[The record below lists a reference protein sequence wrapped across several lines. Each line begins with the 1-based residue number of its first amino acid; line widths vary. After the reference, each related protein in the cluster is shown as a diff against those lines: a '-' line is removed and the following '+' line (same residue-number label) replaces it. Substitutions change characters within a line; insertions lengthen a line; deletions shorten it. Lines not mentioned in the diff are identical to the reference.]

1 MFVPTV
7 LPRDVVVGV
16 VGGVSEAD
24 FADYAKVGVR
34 TFGLG
39 SSLYKPGMTAADVA
53 ARAKATIEAYDRA
66 IAKD

>member
-1 MFVPTV
+1 
-7 LPRDVVVGV
+7 V

-24 FADYAKVGVR
+24 FAAYGRVGVR

-53 ARAKATIEAYDRA
+53 GRAKAAVDAWDAVFGNDGGR
-66 IAKD
+66 